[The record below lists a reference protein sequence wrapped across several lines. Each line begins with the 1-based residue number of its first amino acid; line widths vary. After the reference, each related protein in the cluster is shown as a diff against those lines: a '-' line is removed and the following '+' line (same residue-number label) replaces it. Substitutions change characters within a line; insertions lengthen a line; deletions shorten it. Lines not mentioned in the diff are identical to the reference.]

1 MRVNDWV
8 EVRSKQEIL
17 QTLDKNGRLDG
28 MPFMPQMFEYC
39 GKRFKIYKSAH
50 KTCDHV
56 YTVASRSVA
65 DAVHL
70 NLRCDGQAYGGCQH
84 KCLLFWK
91 EAWLKP
97 VSPDAARVPAS
108 RDETPRNERPASRGT
123 YTENDVW
130 KATRRDGRLTAPDAD
145 TQFSCQGTQLP
156 EFTKPLQW
164 WNPAQYAKDL
174 ASGNVALH
182 DVVRGGIYVLF
193 GRRFGTKL
201 PILPRLYNAFQKLTG
216 GLPTPVRRGKSPVS
230 QPEPVASLN
239 LQPGDLVRVKSHD
252 EILATINTRN
262 TNRGLSFDN
271 EMVPFCGGTYR
282 VMDRV
287 EKFLDEKTGRLKTL
301 KTPAVILQDVVCGS
315 RFSKCRMFCP
325 RSIYGWWREIWLER
339 VEEAGK
345 RGVADIVKASSRLQ
359 AEVESLEAVQVAE

>member
-17 QTLDKNGRLDG
+17 QTLDKNGCLDG

-39 GKRFKIYKSAH
+39 GKRFKVYKSAH

-56 YTVASRSVA
+56 YTVASRYLA

-70 NLRCDGQAYGGCQH
+70 NLRCDGKAYGGCQH

-97 VSPDAARVPAS
+97 VSSVAAHLPGLREETQ
-108 RDETPRNERPASRGT
+108 RNETPVSRGAC
-123 YTENDVW
+123 TENDVW

-156 EFTKPLQW
+156 EFTKPLRW
-164 WNPAQYAKDL
+164 WNPAQYAKDI
-174 ASGNVALH
+174 ASGNVTLQE
-182 DVVRGGIYVLF
+182 VVRGGIYVFF
-193 GRRFGTKL
+193 GRRGGTKF

-216 GLPTPVRRGKSPVS
+216 GMPTPVRRGRIPINTP
-230 QPEPVASLN
+230 QPSANLN

-252 EILATINTRN
+252 EILATLDTCNR
-262 TNRGLSFDN
+262 NRGLSFDV

-282 VMDRV
+282 VIDRV
-287 EKFLDEKTGRLKTL
+287 EKFLDEKTGRIKSL
-301 KTPAVILQDVVCGS
+301 KTPAVVLQDVTCGS
-315 RFSKCRMFCP
+315 RFSRCRMFCP
-325 RSIYGWWREIWLER
+325 RSIYCWWREIWLER
-339 VEEAGK
+339 VDETRN
-345 RGVADIVKASSRLQ
+345 RGAADISETSSRLQ
-359 AEVESLEAVQVAE
+359 VEGKPIEAAQVAE

>member
-8 EVRSKQEIL
+8 EVLSKQEIL
-17 QTLDKNGRLDG
+17 QTLDMTGRLDG

-39 GKRFKIYKSAH
+39 GKRFKVYKSAH

-56 YTVASRSVA
+56 YTVKGRSVA
-65 DAVHL
+65 HAVHL

-97 VSPDAARVPAS
+97 VSPDAGNVPAS
-108 RDETPRNERPASRGT
+108 RHETPRNERPAVRGAC
-123 YTENDVW
+123 TENDVW
-130 KATRRDGRLTAPDAD
+130 KRTRRDGRLAPPDAD
-145 TQFSCQGTQLP
+145 TQFSCQGTELP
-156 EFTKPLQW
+156 EFTKPLRW
-164 WNPAQYAKDL
+164 WNPAQYVKDL

-182 DVVRGGIYVLF
+182 DVLRGGIYVMF
-193 GRRFGTKL
+193 GRRLGTKL
-201 PILPRLYNAFQKLTG
+201 PILPRLYNGVQKLTG
-216 GLPTPVRRGKSPVS
+216 GMPTPVKRGAIPDN

-239 LQPGDLVRVKSHD
+239 LQAGDLVRVRSHD
-252 EILATINTRN
+252 EILATLRTRNN
-262 TNRGLSFDN
+262 TNRGLSFDA

-282 VMDRV
+282 VMAQV
-287 EKFLDEKTGRLKTL
+287 EKFIDERTGRLKSL
-301 KTPAVILQDVVCGS
+301 KTPAVILQDVTCGS

-339 VEEAGK
+339 VDEALK
-345 RGVADIVKASSRLQ
+345 RGAADVKASSRQQ
-359 AEVESLEAVQVAE
+359 ADVESLEAVQAAE